1 MHHSNFRNTS
11 VCPFSGPLMAA
22 GQVAYFTSRT
32 CYRPVCLHLQMT
44 LYGRRLQE
52 LLLPEQ
58 VAAVYV
64 VSGLCGSHKWFLEL
78 ACKGSTHYTK

>member
-1 MHHSNFRNTS
+1 MYHLSFRNIS
-11 VCPFSGPLMAA
+11 GCPLFGPLMTA

-32 CYRPVCLHLQMT
+32 CFHPVCLHLQMT

-64 VSGLCGSHKWFLEL
+64 VSGLCGSH
-78 ACKGSTHYTK
+78 